1 MKFLSK
7 FIYLL
12 FIVLCTADNLYASE
26 DILSINPTHLGIIAA
41 IFVISI
47 IVFNKILFTPLMDLD
62 EKREKLT
69 SGTSSEAKELKLK
82 AEQTIKEYGE
92 KINEARVQV
101 QEERNLI
108 RKEAQSSAAEMIER
122 ARTETG
128 AVLADAT
135 SKIEKEAREL
145 REKIKPEIELIAKDI
160 ASKLI
165 NKEI

>member
-41 IFVISI
+41 IFVTSI

-82 AEQTIKEYGE
+82 AEQTIKEYSE
-92 KINEARVQV
+92 KINEARGQV

-108 RKEAQSSAAEMIER
+108 RKEAQTSAAEMIER

-135 SKIEKEAREL
+135 SKIEKEAHEL